1 MGQND
6 TSVGDWPDRR
16 NVEVRKVEPRG
27 GVPTPLFF
35 VSVAFKGVSFAVSLL
50 FASLAGSFI
59 SVAAKGLM
67 GAWCWRESTPLGWGD
82 LKGPGTSFWCWQAG
96 RLEGCEE
103 QNETEAR
110 RG

>member
-1 MGQND
+1 
-6 TSVGDWPDRR
+6 
-16 NVEVRKVEPRG
+16 VRKVEPRG

-67 GAWCWRESTPLGWGD
+67 GARCWRESNGHGWD
-82 LKGPGTSFWCWQAG
+82 DF
-96 RLEGCEE
+96 EGV
-103 QNETEAR
+103 
-110 RG
+110 

>member
-35 VSVAFKGVSFAVSLL
+35 VSVAFKGVRFSVNLL
-50 FASLAGSFI
+50 SATVAGGSVG
-59 SVAAKGLM
+59 VAAKGFT
-67 GAWCWRESTPLGWGD
+67 GAV
-82 LKGPGTSFWCWQAG
+82 CWQESKG
-96 RLEGCEE
+96 L
-103 QNETEAR
+103 
-110 RG
+110 